1 MENQILDENVSQST
15 EIGFDERVANLLS
28 NGYKFD
34 LGNYI
39 SIGSKILGKNIGGY
53 IAFLF
58 SILIISIV
66 CNFIPVIG
74 ALANSFF
81 ISPAL
86 SVGFAIMA
94 YRISKNKSTDF
105 GKFFGGFN
113 FIGQLA
119 LLNLLLIIIYVA
131 IVIPYILIALGTQIK
146 EIMDLVANYRSGDE
160 DPMLILQFFLSFIV
174 KLIPLFFILLIV
186 QIGFSFSKYI
196 LVFGKKGAL
205 EAITTSFKIVW
216 KNFISFFLF
225 FVVLFLINVAGAI
238 CLLVGL
244 LYTVPLSMCAMYA
257 AYDSI
262 VGTNASDIED

>member
-1 MENQILDENVSQST
+1 MENQILDENVSQSV
-15 EIGFDERVANLLS
+15 EISFDERVKNLLD
-28 NGYKFD
+28 NGYKFE

-39 SIGSKILGKNIGGY
+39 SAASKILGKNIGGY
-53 IAFLF
+53 IAYLF
-58 SILIISIV
+58 SIIIISIV

-74 ALANSFF
+74 AIANSFF

-119 LLNLLLIIIYVA
+119 LLNLLLIIIYAA
-131 IVIPYILIALGTQIK
+131 IIIPYVLIALGTQIK
-146 EIMDLVANYRSGDE
+146 EIVDLAMGYRNGDE
-160 DPMLILQFFLSFIV
+160 DPLLILQFILGFIA
-174 KLIPLFFILLIV
+174 KLIPLFFIMLIV
-186 QIGFSFSKYI
+186 QIGFSFSQYI

-205 EAITTSFKIVW
+205 ESITTSFKIIW

-225 FVVLFLINVAGAI
+225 FIVLFLINIAGAI

-262 VGTNASDIED
+262 VGTNANDIED